1 MDIINK
7 GSVVISTA
15 GRDSGNPFLVTDC
28 DDVYAYLCDGKIRPV
43 EKPKK
48 KKIKHLRFLSS
59 DISEKITV
67 KLETGIKV
75 ENAEVR
81 KALSKFLQEVL

>member
-1 MDIINK
+1 MDIIKK

-48 KKIKHLRFLSS
+48 KKIP
-59 DISEKITV
+59 
-67 KLETGIKV
+67 
-75 ENAEVR
+75 
-81 KALSKFLQEVL
+81 

>member
-1 MDIINK
+1 MDIIKK

-48 KKIKHLRFLSS
+48 KK
-59 DISEKITV
+59 T
-67 KLETGIKV
+67 
-75 ENAEVR
+75 
-81 KALSKFLQEVL
+81 KFVYTKKKFFQQERY